1 MGLSIQNRSVLYKT
15 TEPVLVPEG
24 VYEAELVEVKEFS
37 NAFGNRVGLVF
48 KITTGQHEG
57 VELMES
63 AAVSTSPRGKLIELM
78 RGMGGAG
85 HPVELVGQHCQ
96 ITVKHE
102 SNKVGKRYAAITQ
115 TFR

>member
-1 MGLSIQNRSVLYKT
+1 MGMFIQNRSVLYKT
-15 TEPVLVPEG
+15 PELVLVPEG

-63 AAVSTSPRGKLIELM
+63 VHDAADALLTMRGHPERQRGYLAGLPFTVRLVLCMWLTDTELAAKLI
-78 RGMGGAG
+78 RVAY
-85 HPVELVGQHCQ
+85 
-96 ITVKHE
+96 
-102 SNKVGKRYAAITQ
+102 SRA
-115 TFR
+115 